1 MPITPHHH
9 KIPVIESD
17 RGPKLAYELIRSSN
31 IATICTLDS
40 ETGYP
45 LCSLVNMAAHY
56 DGRPLFY
63 FSNLSLHTRNIL
75 VNPKV
80 SLLISPSGSSELPRT
95 VRISLVGQ
103 VDLVEDD
110 GGDFKRRYIEYNPQ
124 MASYPTVPGFHF
136 FVMTI
141 EAVHLIDGA
150 GGPTDINV
158 SDLINSDRIEC
169 ESLEASIIT
178 EKLGS
183 RSSLLLN
190 AMVASRNIS
199 NNDNVELVAVRK
211 DGMLLRF
218 GGKHLFLSS
227 DEALDSVDKVL
238 DFVGW
243 FG

>member
-1 MPITPHHH
+1 
-9 KIPVIESD
+9 
-17 RGPKLAYELIRSSN
+17 
-31 IATICTLDS
+31 
-40 ETGYP
+40 
-45 LCSLVNMAAHY
+45 MAAHY

-80 SLLISPSGSSELPRT
+80 SLLISPSGSSDLPRT
-95 VRISLVGQ
+95 VRIILVGQ
-103 VDLVEDD
+103 VDLVDDED
-110 GGDFKRRYIEYNPQ
+110 GDLKRRYIEYNPQ

-136 FVMTI
+136 FEMTI

-158 SDLINSDRIEC
+158 SDLINSDRIKWEP
-169 ESLEASIIT
+169 LEASTLT
-178 EKLGS
+178 EQLGS
-183 RSSLLLN
+183 RSSLLLD

-199 NNDNVELVAVRK
+199 NNDNDNVELVAVRK

-227 DEALDSVDKVL
+227 DEAIDSVEKAL
-238 DFVGW
+238 DFVER